1 MQDLLKEAI
10 ADAKA
15 IRQVAIENAKASL
28 AETFAPKIKRMVAEE
43 MKSEEDDS
51 LYEEDEYTDEDDSL
65 DETLFEMEGEETDD
79 EMM

>member
-28 AETFAPKIKRMVAEE
+28 AETFAPRIKKMVAEE
-43 MKSEEDDS
+43 MNNDDDKFIIKGNNQKN
-51 LYEEDEYTDEDDSL
+51 LN
-65 DETLFEMEGEETDD
+65 M
-79 EMM
+79 